1 MYILNIPNAL
11 KKWQPMNERIGF
23 AKENSYYSM
32 NHQKKKDLLLFEN
45 KLIESI
51 SDPSNAREYFN
62 FCLKRKTWKLHIN
75 YRRPKRFPK

>member
-1 MYILNIPNAL
+1 
-11 KKWQPMNERIGF
+11 MNERIGF
-23 AKENSYYSM
+23 AKGNSYYSM

-62 FCLKRKTWKLHIN
+62 FCLKRKT
-75 YRRPKRFPK
+75 